1 MMMIIPVSSNIDET
15 PSFENTLKTVD
26 IIKTSSA
33 EEHCRIVKIW
43 AEQILTA
50 WNENHSYIYSFQTLF
65 LKNKEIEKFSIYHFN
80 V

>member
-50 WNENHSYIYSFQTLF
+50 WSENHSYIYSLSNSVFEKQ
-65 LKNKEIEKFSIYHFN
+65 KNREIYINFN
-80 V
+80 E